1 MGYWFTCGASWGKEE
16 QMHMGIGLRN
26 DRVCDFEEGNE

>member
-1 MGYWFTCGASWGKEE
+1 MGYRFTCRPSRSKEE
-16 QMHMGIGLRN
+16 QMYVGIGLRN